1 LKSSIKYSILVT
13 VDGEKSPKYSVLPEP
28 NPSCVQV
35 ETFFLPFELACQSK
49 TPKIVCSALDSIE
62 KLVAYGHISYQ
73 HFGDDSDYA
82 IYDTGFSFL
91 RTIHL
96 QGQCFICPYFSL

>member
-1 LKSSIKYSILVT
+1 MNSIEFQFSSPLFDL

-49 TPKIVCSALDSIE
+49 TSKIVCSALDSIE

-82 IYDTGFSFL
+82 IYDTGL
-91 RTIHL
+91 TK
-96 QGQCFICPYFSL
+96 CPRGKYMIPS